1 MVPPVVAAMLLSGCG
16 GDPGGTRAERPQP
29 GFSESSGSPLS
40 DGRGNWEPLDMD
52 FLQPSAPA
60 WPVAGD
66 GAGDQ
71 AEGLATVIR
80 ELDAVAR
87 LVDRVGRLPAAPGEF
102 RVNFVRIQADLAAVR
117 AGLVEAVLRPH
128 AAPRA
133 YPPLHR
139 DYLE

>member
-1 MVPPVVAAMLLSGCG
+1 MGRLVPPVVAAMLLSGCG
-16 GDPGGTRAERPQP
+16 GDPGGARTERPQP
-29 GFSESSGSPLS
+29 GLFKASGSHEQ
-40 DGRGNWEPLDMD
+40 GAWEPLDMD

-87 LVDRVGRLPAAPGEF
+87 LVDRVGRLPAGPGEF